1 MYIIFQH
8 TLLYLYYFLTI
19 IKKNDYCIYT
29 NYSTTI
35 MTHNAQPINHS
46 DLFNA
51 IEKSLSS
58 AIFVDQDTDI
68 MKFLEEYEMKL
79 EAQSAKDN

>member
-1 MYIIFQH
+1 
-8 TLLYLYYFLTI
+8 
-19 IKKNDYCIYT
+19 
-29 NYSTTI
+29 
-35 MTHNAQPINHS
+35 MTYNAQPINHS